1 MGERH
6 SVSES
11 EIEIRER
18 LARIEQVVQNLATS
32 VTQHLERWD
41 KQWSKIDSIDTN
53 LGKLE
58 RDVAIKFNTLDTERR
73 IIKNFASPLWGI
85 ISGAFG
91 GAFMKLI
98 VDKIDRLQLFN
109 K

>member
-1 MGERH
+1 MGEKD
-6 SVSES
+6 SVSKS

-18 LARIEQVVQNLATS
+18 LTTIEQVVKGLATS
-32 VTQHLERWD
+32 VTQHLEQWD
-41 KQWSKIDSIDTN
+41 KQWSKIDSIDD
-53 LGKLE
+53 KLDKLD
-58 RDVAIKFNTLDTERR
+58 RDVALRFNTLDTERR
-73 IIKNFASPLWGI
+73 MIKKFASPLWGM

-98 VDKIDRLQLFN
+98 ADKLDRLQLFN